1 MKKTKETR
9 EICIARG
16 VVGGVVVEGVIIKIT
31 DDVPSGMDRLKLYDS
46 TAFFVEDAE
55 RIYEAL
61 STNLP
66 GQTLAELV
74 HIMIKDYSKGT

>member
-9 EICIARG
+9 EISIARG